1 MNNTEAIVEIKK
13 VIAPEV
19 IKTMIEYADK
29 HCVKNLLIYDGKKEK
44 LNKDHRN
51 VKGVSLKPKSQEH
64 TLVLSE
70 IERVYTFY
78 KAKFPFMR
86 SNQIDQI
93 DVLKYEKGGHFNLHV
108 DYVTHLSRSLSIII
122 NLNEDYE
129 GGDLVFTDQ
138 KKIIV
143 KRSSLKAG
151 DVVFFPSNFLY
162 PHLIEPVTNGT
173 RYSIVSWLQ

>member
-1 MNNTEAIVEIKK
+1 MTPSYFSQPCPTPSEKFYILR
-13 VIAPEV
+13 
-19 IKTMIEYADK
+19 DK
-29 HCVKNLLIYDGKKEK
+29 
-44 LNKDHRN
+44 R
-51 VKGVSLKPKSQEH
+51 
-64 TLVLSE
+64 LSN
-70 IERVYTFY
+70 RY
-78 KAKFPFMR
+78 
-86 SNQIDQI
+86 
-93 DVLKYEKGGHFNLHV
+93 
-108 DYVTHLSRSLSIII
+108 I

-138 KKIIV
+138 KKLIV